1 MEFLTFI
8 IILILI
14 LCCCT
19 LFFGGDGLFTIKN
32 TDNSVNSLIIL
43 SNNDKSIDN
52 NSINNKSI
60 DDYI

>member
-1 MEFLTFI
+1 MFL
-8 IILILI
+8 
-14 LCCCT
+14 
-19 LFFGGDGLFTIKN
+19 GGDDLLVIKN
-32 TDNSVNSLIIL
+32 TDNSINPIIVL